1 MKEFIVLN
9 PAGNITAL
17 VLDETVKRED
27 YKNVSREILEFNK
40 SIEQVGF
47 LKRLIIDDKT
57 IFRLEMMGMEFC
69 GNASRAFGCFLSY
82 KGLEENNTFLIS
94 VSGINIPISVSVK
107 CIKDKEYF
115 SSIEI
120 PVNKNRNEVLETKNI
135 DNIEVNIV
143 TLDGITHVLIDEDL
157 MKFDETKYLEYAKYF
172 IKQLN
177 LRNLSAVGIIWYNK
191 FKIKPV
197 VWVRDTDTYYYENAC
212 GSGSLAL
219 GLYYALNKNIKNV
232 DVIQKNNEIITIVVD
247 CNNNHISNASIQ
259 GNTTICD

>member
-27 YKNVSREILEFNK
+27 YKNVSREILKFNK

-69 GNASRAFGCFLSY
+69 GNASRAFACFLYYS
-82 KGLEENNTFLIS
+82 GFETNNNFVFST
-94 VSGINIPISVSVK
+94 SGIDDIIEAHVK
-107 CIKDKEYF
+107 FIKEKEYF
-115 SSIEI
+115 SSIKL
-120 PVNKNRNEVLETKNI
+120 PFDKDTNEVLETKII

-143 TLDGITHVLIDEDL
+143 TLDGITHVLINEDV
-157 MKFDETKYLEYAKYF
+157 MKFDETKYLEYVKYF
-172 IKQLN
+172 IKKLKLGN
-177 LRNLSAVGIIWYNK
+177 LPAVGIIWYNQ

-197 VWVRDTDTYYYENAC
+197 VWVKGTDTYYYENAC

-219 GLYYALNKNIKNV
+219 GLYYALNKNIKKI
-232 DVIQKNNEIITIVVD
+232 DVVQKNNEIITIVVD

-259 GNTTICD
+259 GNTIICD

>member
-17 VLDETVKRED
+17 VLDEAVKRED
-27 YKNVSREILEFNK
+27 YKNVSREILEYDNN
-40 SIEQVGF
+40 IEQVGF
-47 LKRLIIDDKT
+47 LKRIIVDGKT

-69 GNASRAFGCFLSY
+69 GNASRAFACFLYY
-82 KGLEENNTFLIS
+82 KGLEENNSFVFSASGLNDLIS
-94 VSGINIPISVSVK
+94 AHVELNK
-107 CIKDKEYF
+107 KREYF
-115 SSIEI
+115 SSIKI
-120 PVNKNRNEVLETKNI
+120 PFNKNQNELLKTKII
-135 DNIEVNIV
+135 DDIEVNIV
-143 TLDGITHVLIDEDL
+143 TLDGITHVLINEDL
-157 MKFDETKYLEYAKYF
+157 MKFDETKYLEYTKYF

-177 LRNLSAVGIIWYNK
+177 LHDLPAVGIIWYNK

-219 GLYYALNKNIKNV
+219 GLYYALNKNIKNIDIV
-232 DVIQKNNEIITIVVD
+232 QKNNEIITIVVD
-247 CNNNHISNASIQ
+247 CNDNHISNASIQ